1 MITVSKNAVA
11 VLKVAKSKVGA
22 PREAGILLLKGGVH
36 KDNGT
41 ISPISVGL
49 AITDNP
55 MPSDE
60 KFEQDG
66 LRIFVEDALIE
77 ALEGRTLDVREA
89 DEGPEFV
96 IC

>member
-1 MITVSKNAVA
+1 
-11 VLKVAKSKVGA
+11 
-22 PREAGILLLKGGVH
+22 
-36 KDNGT
+36 
-41 ISPISVGL
+41 VGL